1 MNFAQAISSGFRNY
15 VGFTG
20 RACRSEFWFWQ
31 LYVFVASI
39 CLSVL
44 DLAAFASANWS
55 PLSTVFSLAIL
66 LPGIAVGA
74 RRLHDI
80 NKSGFWLF
88 LWFLPIIGWIIMIVW
103 AIKKGDQGDNRFG
116 SDPLAALAAQPA
128 QS

>member
-1 MNFAQAISSGFRNY
+1 
-15 VGFTG
+15 
-20 RACRSEFWFWQ
+20 
-31 LYVFVASI
+31 
-39 CLSVL
+39 
-44 DLAAFASANWS
+44 
-55 PLSTVFSLAIL
+55 L

-116 SDPLAALAAQPA
+116 SDPLAAL
-128 QS
+128 